1 MMSGRLMW
9 TLHVYERGDV
19 FFFFFSFL
27 LCFDFSGFFGVF
39 FLLIIVYRNI
49 TADFSLKIT
58 ILNVNTNR
66 LTDEWKIYVGIA
78 CL

>member
-9 TLHVYERGDV
+9 TLHVYERWDV
-19 FFFFFSFL
+19 FFFVFCFL
-27 LCFDFSGFFGVF
+27 FCFDFSGVFWGFFF
-39 FLLIIVYRNI
+39 LIIVYRNI